1 MKCET
6 LATSLYWFLWPF
18 HLELGSQCDWLCT
31 FCIAKGLTYMGSCT
45 TVLIHVC
52 CRLFVVFCPWKI
64 SWFLAVAKCLIS
76 YNSIVQTVSRND
88 ILFRRMLSPV
98 GRNVQFCRDYYGL
111 PLSGI
116 GQITKALAWST
127 FYRMMLCILHSVDY
141 AVAKS
146 PSVCPSVCLFVCS
159 SVSVS
164 HIRRYCAEMAKRIVK
179 LFQLGYPHHS
189 SFFHSSFP
197 TETFYRGG
205 GASNAGRYEK
215 CRFSTNISLYLENNT
230 R

>member
-1 MKCET
+1 
-6 LATSLYWFLWPF
+6 
-18 HLELGSQCDWLCT
+18 
-31 FCIAKGLTYMGSCT
+31 
-45 TVLIHVC
+45 
-52 CRLFVVFCPWKI
+52 
-64 SWFLAVAKCLIS
+64 
-76 YNSIVQTVSRND
+76 
-88 ILFRRMLSPV
+88 MLSPV

-164 HIRRYCAEMAKRIVK
+164 HVRRYCAEMAKRIVK

-205 GASNAGRYEK
+205 RRMQGGTKNADFRP
-215 CRFSTNISLYLENNT
+215 ISLFISKIIQDRAIVIMKPYPSYYYK
-230 R
+230 